1 MSSGRISYEGKIAK
15 VLLYVALIILAIS
28 VVLPVGL
35 LFLNSV
41 KSNAEVRINIL
52 GWPEKFHFENFVEA
66 WKIAN
71 YTVAFKNSLIVT
83 GSTILIVCLIA
94 GLAAYALSR
103 LRVPGADA
111 VLVYFLSVMALP
123 AFLYIVP
130 LFFLWKELAL
140 LDSLL
145 GIIIIYSAL
154 FLPFSVFLLR
164 AFMLSLPTQLEDAAR
179 IDGCSEMAVFTRI
192 ILPLS
197 KPAFLA
203 VAVIVGMWAWN
214 EFLFAI
220 TFLHDPSIK
229 TAPIKYYAFVG
240 RFHSNLSYINAT
252 AFLLIL
258 PIMTL
263 YIFLQKHMMQGMTS
277 GAFKG

>member
-1 MSSGRISYEGKIAK
+1 MSSGQISYEGRIAK

-154 FLPFSVFLLR
+154 FLPFSIFLLR

-179 IDGCSEMAVFTRI
+179 IDGCSEMTVFTRI